1 MLSGSGARQHN
12 FIFRLFKSTSFQ
24 IYLLDALT
32 TFSRKIHFVEFF
44 VFFRQYHFH
53 KQKLVFHRASMKAFE
68 DQLRSRLNVSCRLSY
83 IEARDPL
90 SDIRE
95 LFPFLKEKGVSLI
108 RYMDPVDDWLSSR
121 IKKAANTCDLRLET
135 SECMLFLNTTKE
147 IHEYFAGKKQF
158 RQTAFY
164 IKQRKQRGYL
174 LTESGEPRGGKWT
187 FDAENRQKYP
197 SEKKAPTFK
206 YPDDNNNYY
215 REARAYV
222 EENFPDNP
230 GFLDPEV
237 RYPLTPG
244 ETSQWL
250 DQFLKER
257 FESFGIYQDAM
268 LKNGSNL
275 HHSLISPM
283 FNVGLITPGK
293 LLSRI
298 TKHGISRNIPLNS
311 VEGYLRQVLG
321 WREFLRGVYL
331 SKGRYQRTLNYWG
344 FQRKIPVSFWEGT
357 TGIEPVDLT
366 IRKVLRTGYAHHIER
381 LMVLGNFMLLC
392 EFDPDEVYRWF
403 MELFIDA
410 YDWVMVPN
418 VYGMSQY
425 ADGGLMSTKP
435 YISSSNYLRK
445 MSDLNA
451 GPWQEVWDALFWRF
465 MNVHR
470 KQLNRNP
477 RLRMLISSF
486 DRMKEEK
493 QARYMELAEVYLAS
507 L

>member
-1 MLSGSGARQHN
+1 MR
-12 FIFRLFKSTSFQ
+12 
-24 IYLLDALT
+24 
-32 TFSRKIHFVEFF
+32 
-44 VFFRQYHFH
+44 
-53 KQKLVFHRASMKAFE
+53 AFE
-68 DQLRSRLNVSCRLSY
+68 DQLESSLNASCRISY
-83 IEARDPL
+83 IEAMDPL

-95 LFPFLKEKGVSLI
+95 LLPFLKEQEISLI
-108 RYMDPVDDWLSSR
+108 RYMDPVDDWLSR
-121 IKKAANTCDLRLET
+121 RLERAANQHGLKLET
-135 SECMLFLNTTKE
+135 LESMMFINTSKE
-147 IHEYFAGKKQF
+147 IPGYFTGKKQF

-164 IKQRKQRGYL
+164 INQRKQRGYL
-174 LTESGEPRGGKWT
+174 LTETGDPQGGKWT
-187 FDAENRQKYP
+187 YDAENRQKYP
-197 SEKKAPTFK
+197 AGKKLPDFD
-206 YPDDNNNYY
+206 YPDDTLYY
-215 REARAYV
+215 QEARKYV
-222 EENFPDNP
+222 EEKFPDNP
-230 GFLDPEV
+230 GILDPEI
-237 RYPLTPG
+237 RYPVSSG
-244 ETSQWL
+244 ETFQWL
-250 DQFLKER
+250 DRFLEER
-257 FESFGIYQDAM
+257 FDSFGLYQDAM

-283 FNVGLITPGK
+283 LNVGLITPEE
-293 LLSRI
+293 LLDQI
-298 TKHGISRNIPLNS
+298 TTHGASYGIPLNS
-311 VEGYLRQVLG
+311 LEGYLRQVLG

-331 SKGRYQRTLNYWG
+331 SKGGYQRTLNFWS
-344 FQRKIPVSFWEGT
+344 FKRKIPDSFWKGT
-357 TGIEPVDLT
+357 TGIEPLDLI

-445 MSDLNA
+445 MGDFDPGS
-451 GPWQEVWDALFWRF
+451 WQEVWDALFWRF

-470 KQLNRNP
+470 NQLNRNP
-477 RLRMLISSF
+477 RLRMLISSY

-493 QARYMELAEVYLAS
+493 KAKYMQTAEDFLAS